1 MQRVFGAIAILAGWM
16 TVPAGAFSGL
26 VASQFFG
33 LTHVEGALAPSAV
46 YGISGE
52 VVLWSFIAAAMLLT
66 LPAITAMVAPDPRR
80 PLGLIAAAM
89 AVAGLVLLPD
99 ELGRAF
105 GLPLLAG
112 AVLMVVGGNL
122 IHKASVAES
131 IGSATVRQQPLIEA
145 LNSPAASQSDPRSA
159 GPNSEPSTTNA
170 PVAAATQ
177 PAPRRSRRSAAG
189 TQGQRTCPW
198 CSGSVPAGAA
208 VCPNCQ
214 ATLDEPAMDGMGI
227 PGLTELPSD
236 LRRYAEAVRTK
247 KKRPSL
253 LRVMFSDDSV
263 PSAADTPAPSDADA
277 LQPPS
282 SALKAEMARLDAE
295 IASGGAFIDE
305 AAAPENTAPPAGER
319 PARTRKPRPPRPRS

>member
-16 TVPAGAFSGL
+16 TVPAGAFAGL

-33 LTHVEGALAPSAV
+33 LTHVEGPLAPSAV

-52 VVLWSFIAAAMLLT
+52 VVLWSFIAAAILLT
-66 LPAITAMVAPDPRR
+66 LPAITAMVALDPRR
-80 PLGLIAAAM
+80 PLSLIAAAM
-89 AVAGLVLLPD
+89 GIAGLVLLPD

-112 AVLMVVGGNL
+112 AVFMVIGGSL
-122 IHKASVAES
+122 IHNASVAAS
-131 IGSATVRQQPLIEA
+131 VGSATVGQPSLTEA
-145 LNSPAASQSDPRSA
+145 SSSPAGSESDPR
-159 GPNSEPSTTNA
+159 
-170 PVAAATQ
+170 
-177 PAPRRSRRSAAG
+177 PARRRGRRSAAG
-189 TQGQRTCPW
+189 AQGQRTCPW
-198 CSGSVPAGAA
+198 CSGSVPAGVA

-214 ATLDEPAMDGMGI
+214 ATLDEPAMADMGI

-236 LRRYAEAVRTK
+236 LRRYDEAVRTK

-263 PSAADTPAPSDADA
+263 PSAVDTPAPSDADA

-295 IASGGAFIDE
+295 IASGGAFVDE
-305 AAAPENTAPPAGER
+305 APAPENAAPPPGER